1 MKKRWWIGLAVVL
14 GVALTAVTAKA
25 RPADPV
31 TVQTVTVTAQRV
43 EHTVTCSGV
52 VECGGQSGVFVPVD
66 CVITEVKVQVG
77 QRVKQGDV
85 LAVINREATGE
96 KMADPS
102 QLMVLAAMAEELTA
116 PQDGVITAVKAAAG
130 KTLTKGTP
138 CAVIAPDRD
147 VQVRIAIRERDL
159 PSLKTGLSVRVT
171 GDGFK
176 KAQYKGTLTDIA
188 ATAQS
193 GNGGTVV
200 EGVITLD
207 EGQVD
212 TSLRLGLSAK
222 ACIVTKVRQE
232 AVLLPYEAVLTEGER
247 SYVYVVENGIAK
259 QKEITVTAQL
269 GEGLLVGENLLGLQ
283 IVTNPESVTADGAAV
298 LAEENL

>member
-1 MKKRWWIGLAVVL
+1 MKKRWWIGLAAVL
-14 GVALTAVTAKA
+14 GTAVTAVVVNA
-25 RPADPV
+25 RPAAPV

-52 VECGGQSGVFVPVD
+52 VECGGQSGVFAPVS
-66 CVITEVKVQVG
+66 CVIGEVKAQVG

-85 LAVINREATGE
+85 LAVIDREATGE
-96 KMADPS
+96 RIEDPA
-102 QLMVLAAMAEELTA
+102 QRMVLAAMEEELTA
-116 PQDGVITAVKAAAG
+116 PQDGVVTAVTATVG
-130 KTLTKGTP
+130 KELAQGTP

-193 GNGGTVV
+193 GNSGTVV
-200 EGVITLD
+200 EGVITLE

-212 TSLRLGLSAK
+212 ASLRLGLSAK
-222 ACIVTKVRQE
+222 ACIVTGVRQE

-247 SYVYVVENGIAK
+247 SYVYVVEDGIAK
-259 QKEITVTAQL
+259 QKEVTMKAQL
-269 GEGLLVGENLLGLQ
+269 GEGILIQEDLLGLQ
-283 IVTNPESVTADGAAV
+283 VVTNPESIAADDAAV
-298 LAEENL
+298 IVEETL

>member
-1 MKKRWWIGLAVVL
+1 MKKRWWIGLVAVL
-14 GVALTAVTAKA
+14 GVAVTAVAVNA
-25 RPADPV
+25 RPVAPV
-31 TVQTVTVTAQRV
+31 VVQTVTVTAQRV

-52 VECGGQSGVFVPVD
+52 VECGEQSGVFAPLD
-66 CVITEVKVQVG
+66 CVITEVRVQAG

-85 LAVINREATGE
+85 LATIDREATGE
-96 KMADPS
+96 TVEDPA
-102 QLMVLAAMAEELTA
+102 QRMVLAAMTEELTA
-116 PQDGVITAVKAAAG
+116 PQDGIVTAVKAAAG
-130 KTLTKGTP
+130 KTLAKGTP

-159 PSLKTGLSVRVT
+159 PSLKTGLSVRVK

-176 KAQYKGTLTDIA
+176 QEQYEGTLTDIA

-193 GNGGTVV
+193 GNSGTVV

-212 TSLRLGLSAK
+212 ASLRLGLSAK

-232 AVLLPYEAVLTEGER
+232 AVLLPYEAVLTEGEQ
-247 SYVYVVENGIAK
+247 SFVYVVEDGVAK
-259 QKEITVTAQL
+259 QKEVTVTAQL
-269 GEGLLVGENLLGLQ
+269 GEGLLVKEDLLGLRV
-283 IVTNPESVTADGAAV
+283 VTNPESVAEDGVTV
-298 LAEENL
+298 LVEGTL